1 MTRQF
6 PTLADIVREAQLNV
20 SPRLWNY
27 IVGGANGELSLEA
40 NRAAFAAWEFLPE
53 MFAGITKP
61 DLSTSLLG
69 MPMSMPVFIS
79 PFAYDLAMHPRGYR
93 EVAEAVA
100 EAGITGF
107 LSESTSSSLEALAPA
122 FGDQRGMVQFALAG
136 PDEHAY
142 AFIDRIQAAGYRGV
156 LLTDVPSS
164 FWRERSLEAGLDLHT
179 HYGAGNYGPGL
190 ASDEV
195 HRAHRSFETPRWDWE
210 RVEKLVARI
219 DVPWMFKGVLTAQ
232 DARRSVDLGADA
244 VYVSNFGARNLDS
257 MPPALARLPLVL
269 DAVAGAVPVLIDSG
283 FRRGTDILK
292 ALALGASAVGV
303 GRLGAVALAAGG
315 KAGVTALLELLRSE
329 LAAAIGVLGCSS
341 LADLGPQYLSRAE
354 AGGAIWQRTSEGSF
368 LDITTAGP
376 LPLI

>member
-6 PTLADIVREAQLNV
+6 ATLADIVREAQLNV
-20 SPRLWNY
+20 SPRVWNY

-40 NRAAFAAWEFLPE
+40 NRAAFAAWEFVPE
-53 MFAGITKP
+53 MFVGITKP

-69 MPMSMPVFIS
+69 MPVSMPVFIS

-107 LSESTSSSLEALAPA
+107 LSESTSSSLEDLAPG
-122 FGDQRGMVQFALAG
+122 FGDQRGMVQFSLTG

-179 HYGAGNYGPGL
+179 HYGTGNYGPGL

-210 RVEKLVARI
+210 RVTKLVARI
-219 DVPWMFKGVLTAQ
+219 DIPWMFKGVLTAQ
-232 DARRSVDLGADA
+232 DARRSVDLGAA
-244 VYVSNFGARNLDS
+244 GVYVSNFGARNLDS
-257 MPPALARLPLVL
+257 MPPALDRLPIVL

-292 ALALGASAVGV
+292 ALALGASAVGI

-315 KAGVTALLELLRSE
+315 KAAVTALLELLRSE
-329 LAAAIGVLGCSS
+329 TAAALGVLGCSS
-341 LADLGPQYLSRAE
+341 LGDLGPQYLARAQ
-354 AGGAIWQRTSEGSF
+354 AGGATWHRTSEGSF